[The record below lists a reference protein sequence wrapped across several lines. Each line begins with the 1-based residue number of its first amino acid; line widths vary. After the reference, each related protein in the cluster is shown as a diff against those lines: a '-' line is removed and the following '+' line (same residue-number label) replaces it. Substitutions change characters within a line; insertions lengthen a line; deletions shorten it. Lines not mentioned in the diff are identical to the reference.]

1 MQMQQLLRPL
11 VFLLELHSLAG
22 RISRTGQATDA
33 EAVSHDRCGQRM
45 RHLIMAAALL
55 CPLTL
60 IPGVRAQQPAAVSVG
75 TVTAELKPI
84 TRSVDFVGRV
94 EAVQRVDIHARVTG
108 FLQKVLFKE
117 GDLVKEGEALYQIE
131 PDTFQAAK
139 TQAQGALYQAQA
151 KYQNAVA
158 QRARIEELV
167 KTRAA
172 TPAQLDQQV
181 AAEKSSQGDIV
192 VATAN
197 LQTATVNLGYTDI
210 TSPIT
215 GEIGR
220 TNVTVGNVVGP
231 NSGTLTTI
239 VSQDPMYVTFPVSQR
254 DLLSFQRQKEKQNA
268 ADLAVKIRFADGSMY
283 PETGRI
289 NFIDIKVDRA
299 TDTVTVRATFPN
311 PHNTLIDGQ
320 LVRVSVSTGKP
331 EEKVLIPQAALI
343 VDQQG
348 PYVFLAADGKAV
360 VQRVRLGGESGPDVI
375 VEDGLKG
382 GEQVVVQGMD
392 TLRPGAAVIANPVA
406 AITRQG

>member
-1 MQMQQLLRPL
+1 
-11 VFLLELHSLAG
+11 
-22 RISRTGQATDA
+22 
-33 EAVSHDRCGQRM
+33 M
-45 RHLIMAAALL
+45 RHLIVAAALL

-60 IPGVRAQQPAAVSVG
+60 VPGAGAQQPAAVSVG
-75 TVTAELKPI
+75 TVTTELKPI

-94 EAVQRVDIHARVTG
+94 EAIQRVDIHARVTG
-108 FLQKVLFKE
+108 FLQKILFKE
-117 GDLVKEGEALYQIE
+117 GDLVKQGDALYQIE

-167 KTRAA
+167 KTRAS

-181 AAEKSSQGDIV
+181 AAEKSTQGDIV

-197 LQTATVNLGYTDI
+197 LQTATINLGYTDI

-231 NSGTLTTI
+231 GSGTLTTI
-239 VSQDPMYVTFPVSQR
+239 VSRDPMYVTFPVSQR
-254 DLLSFQRQKEKQNA
+254 DLLSFQRQREKQNA
-268 ADLAVKIRFADGSMY
+268 ADLAVKIGFADGSTY

-311 PHNTLIDGQ
+311 PDNTLIDGQ

-348 PYVFLAADGKAV
+348 PYVFLAAGGKAV

-406 AITRQG
+406 ATTRQG